1 MSAVQ
6 LRSLHIRR
14 LIASAIC
21 LALALILPFLTG
33 QLQSIGNMLC
43 PMHIPVLLC
52 GFLCGWPWGLAV
64 GFLAPLLRSALFG
77 MPLFFPIGISMA
89 FELAAYGAIAGILH
103 RTLSPSPASLY
114 GCLLTAMVG
123 GRLLWGCVRFLLAG
137 LDRAEFPF
145 SAFLAGAFT
154 NAIPGILLQFL
165 LVPPLVMALNRAGL
179 CYNRNQ

>member
-6 LRSLHIRR
+6 HHALHIRR

-21 LALALILPFLTG
+21 LALALDLPYLTG
-33 QLQSIGNMLC
+33 QLQPIGNMLC

-103 RTLSPSPASLY
+103 RTLSPRPVSLY
-114 GCLLTAMVG
+114 ICLLTAMAG

-137 LDRAEFPF
+137 LDRTEFPF

-165 LVPPLVMALNRAGL
+165 LIPPLVMALDRAGL
-179 CYNRNQ
+179 CYNNK